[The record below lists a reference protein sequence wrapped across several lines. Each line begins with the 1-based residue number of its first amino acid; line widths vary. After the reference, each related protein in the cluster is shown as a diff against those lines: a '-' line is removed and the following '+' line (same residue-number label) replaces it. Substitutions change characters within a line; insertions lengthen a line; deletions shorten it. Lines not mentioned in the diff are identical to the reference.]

1 MKKAWSQIVTFL
13 RNRKPRFYVFLIA
26 LLVLPVLGVVSV
38 LIPTSLDDYVSGA
51 ALRDD
56 YDYISLGSKYGVD
69 TYATKMK
76 GYGISGIG
84 NAGVTDVIPVSE
96 LTGTAI
102 HTNDPLYGDDV
113 TEYAEFLG
121 QPSDALLVGEGATVT
136 FTHPHAQTGLY
147 YLALDYMELSE
158 SVGNTQLR
166 LSVNGASP
174 FYESQT
180 LTLPSSW
187 AFASREFALDR
198 YDNEIQPRS
207 EKIRQWRT
215 WAITD
220 GHGMH
225 AGLLALQLT
234 LGDVVTIETVDGL
247 CLLGAVR
254 YVMPEELPSYAD
266 YLAIHGDAPVIDEN
280 LKYSA
285 RGIYERS
292 DPSIRLRTEQDPAAL
307 SYDTDTLRLNT
318 VFGDS
323 WRTGGQSISYDFTI
337 PTTGYYHLSFK
348 YRQYNLRDMPTF
360 RDILID
366 GAIPFDELSTYAFPY
381 TTNFLNRTLIDETGA
396 PLKIYLTAGE
406 HVVTFR
412 AVAYPYRQAIETIQY
427 LMNRI
432 QTLALNVKRYTS
444 GGTDQYRDW
453 DIATYFPDAESDI
466 RAWADV
472 IDALYAKLLP
482 LASNRNP
489 SEISN
494 LNVAAAR
501 LRKMADD
508 INKLPSLMVQFSDGD
523 SSVAQIL
530 GAMMQNFLRPGLEFE
545 RFVIHGDVRL
555 DSPRAN
561 IFVSSYENVARLVLS
576 FFDKDYAARAR
587 QDNEL
592 TVWVNHPRQYIEI
605 MQQLIDREYDGDMT
619 ITLSQMPDQNKL
631 ILANASGQAPD
642 VAVGVDHWIPF
653 DFAARDAS
661 LDLRQFEGYADLVGH
676 FAKGAMIPYVFEEG
690 VYGFPETQNFWVTY
704 YRKDILASIGIANI
718 PQTWEEI
725 IGILPLLQSYGMNY
739 FVPLSQYSGLK
750 PFVATLPFIYQF
762 GGDLY
767 TENGMQT
774 AIYSEETL
782 KGIKLM
788 SDLFTLYN
796 IPKYVASFYNNFRYG
811 TLPIGIGDLGTY
823 LLLESAAPELDGM
836 WGMDLHPGVYDA
848 DSDSVVRYSASG
860 AQASMIL
867 SNTDYPDESWDFLSW
882 WMSADVQ
889 SEFAFLLQSTYGKA
903 YFWNSANLDAFA
915 RMSMPTEYK
924 NVILEQ
930 WEYALEAA
938 RIPGAYMVEREISNA
953 WTNIVFNGV
962 NPRQAIDEAVRIANR
977 EILYKMEEFGYVV
990 DGQIIKPYPVPSIYT
1005 IARWLTEH

>member
-1 MKKAWSQIVTFL
+1 MKKLWNRIADFYRRRRAIAITIMIAVLLFPVIGIVSLF
-13 RNRKPRFYVFLIA
+13 V
-26 LLVLPVLGVVSV
+26 
-38 LIPTSLDDYVSGA
+38 PTSLDDFVSGA

-56 YDYISLGSKYGVD
+56 YDYVSLGSKYGVD

-76 GYGISGIG
+76 AYREAEIP
-84 NAGVTDVIPVSE
+84 NAGVTGIVSVNDITGQKVHDDDATYGEDV
-96 LTGTAI
+96 
-102 HTNDPLYGDDV
+102 D
-113 TEYAEFLG
+113 EYVEFLG
-121 QPSDALLVGEGATVT
+121 APSDAVLIDSDTPAT
-136 FTHPHAQTGLY
+136 FTHPYHQSGLY
-147 YLALDYMELSE
+147 YLAIDYKELTNAVS
-158 SVGNTQLR
+158 NTQLR
-166 LSVNGASP
+166 LTVNGISP

-180 LTLPSSW
+180 LILPSSW
-187 AFASREFALDR
+187 AFVNRDFTLDR

-207 EKIRQWRT
+207 EKIQTWRT
-215 WAITD
+215 WGIED
-220 GHGMH
+220 GHSMND
-225 AGLLALQLT
+225 GLLAFEFAF
-234 LGDVVTIETVDGL
+234 GDVISIETVDGE
-247 CLLGAVR
+247 CLIGAIR
-254 YVMPEELPSYAD
+254 YVQTEQIPSYD
-266 YLAIHGDAPVIDEN
+266 EYLTAQGDAPVVEAN
-280 LKYSA
+280 LRYSA
-285 RGIYERS
+285 RGLLTRS
-292 DPSIRLRTEQDPAAL
+292 DPSIRLRTEQDPSSL
-307 SYDTDTLRLNT
+307 SYATDSLKLNT
-318 VFGDS
+318 LFGDS
-323 WRTGGQSISYDFTI
+323 WRTGGQSVSYDI
-337 PTTGYYHLSFK
+337 EVPTTGYYHLSFK

-366 GAIPFDELSTYAFPY
+366 GEIPFKNLSTYAFPY
-381 TTNFLNRTLIDETGA
+381 TTNFLNRTLVDEEGN
-396 PLKIYLTAGE
+396 PLKIHLAAGTHVLT
-406 HVVTFR
+406 FK
-412 AVAYPYRQAIETIQY
+412 AVAYPYRQAVETIQY

-432 QTLALNVKRYTS
+432 QSLALNVKRYTS

-453 DIATYFPDAESDI
+453 DIATYFPEAEGDI
-466 RAWADV
+466 RAWAQI
-472 IDALYAKLLP
+472 IDDLHAKLVT
-482 LASNRNP
+482 LASKPNP

-501 LRKMADD
+501 LRNIADN

-523 SSVAQIL
+523 SSVAQLL

-545 RFVIHGDVRL
+545 RFIVHGDVKL

-561 IFVSSYENVARLVLS
+561 IFLSSYENVARLVLS
-576 FFDKDYAARAR
+576 FFDKDYATRAR
-587 QDNEL
+587 GENEL
-592 TVWVNHPRQYIEI
+592 AVWVNHPRQYIEI
-605 MQQLIDREYDGDMT
+605 MQQLIDREYDGEKT

-631 ILANASGQAPD
+631 ILANASGQSPD

-653 DFAARDAS
+653 DFASREAS
-661 LDLRQFEGYADLVGH
+661 LDLRQFDGYEDLVSH

-704 YRKDILASIGIANI
+704 YRKDILSSIGVTDI
-718 PQTWEEI
+718 PQTWSDI
-725 IGILPLLQSYGMNY
+725 IGLLPLLQSYGMNY

-767 TENGMQT
+767 TANGMQT

-782 KGIKLM
+782 SGIKLM

-811 TLPIGIGDLGTY
+811 TLPIGISDLSTY

-836 WGMDLHPGVYDA
+836 WGMDLHPGTPDA
-848 DSDSVVRYSASG
+848 DTGDIVRYAASG
-860 AQASMIL
+860 AQSSMIL
-867 SNTDYPDESWDFLSW
+867 SNTDYPEESWDFLEW

-889 SEFAFLLQSTYGKA
+889 AEFAFLLQSTYGKA

-915 RMSMPTEYK
+915 QMSMPTEYK
-924 NVILEQ
+924 NVILSQ
-930 WEYALEAA
+930 WDYALEAA

-990 DGQIIKPYPVPSIYT
+990 DGQIVKPYPVPSIYN
-1005 IARWLTEH
+1005 IDQWLTEH